1 MLQKQKKNEEK
12 FYQKL
17 LILKQLKKEAEDYIG
32 KEVKKAVI
40 SVPAHFNNSQRES
53 TIKAG
58 EYAGLNVIA
67 IAYGYEN
74 KSNEERKVCIF
85 DFGGGTFDVTV
96 LIIKGND

>member
-40 SVPAHFNNSQRES
+40 SVQH
-53 TIKAG
+53 I
-58 EYAGLNVIA
+58 
-67 IAYGYEN
+67 
-74 KSNEERKVCIF
+74 
-85 DFGGGTFDVTV
+85 
-96 LIIKGND
+96 LIIVKEKVQLKQENMQD